1 MDGKFTLATLGHKE
15 SKRQRDKETVPQ
27 DLADLIPDSLE
38 RNVLP
43 WSKEHERKE
52 KCRVLSTSV
61 CITIYVNNR
70 GNKKTIQLYTKPYI
84 LLVTMLIFSVL
95 RNVGFVHQ
103 TLHKPCTELY
113 IELFTE
119 RCKNLAQNIAQTQH
133 NPSCRSLKSPSL

>member
-15 SKRQRDKETVPQ
+15 TKRQRDKESKRRRDKKTKSQRDEETKRLRVKETVPQ
-27 DLADLIPDSLE
+27 DLAYLIPDSLE

-84 LLVTMLIFSVL
+84 LFVTSLIFSAL
-95 RNVGFVHQ
+95 RCV
-103 TLHKPCTELY
+103 
-113 IELFTE
+113 
-119 RCKNLAQNIAQTQH
+119 
-133 NPSCRSLKSPSL
+133 